1 MLLKTIHRWLERL
14 VPAAEDPQA
23 SVARVR
29 QLDGLELGKTEAAAP
44 WLYPPY

>member
-1 MLLKTIHRWLERL
+1 MLLKTLHRWLERL

-23 SVARVR
+23 AAARAR
-29 QLDGLELGKTEAAAP
+29 QLDGLGLRKTEAAAP